1 MLYPDFKELLQLAGR
16 APRPNLNTRQKT
28 MAAAA
33 GNYASP
39 FRGQGLEF
47 HEVREYRAGDDVRN
61 IDWRVTARMNRPFM
75 KVFTEERE
83 RTVLLCVNAG
93 PAMRFGTRGTF
104 KSIQAARAAALLG
117 WMAQAGNDRVGAL
130 IFGDVPDGMQ
140 FIAPARSRGPLW
152 RTLKTLCR
160 KPVAKTPSHPL
171 AGERV
176 SERGISFDAKVS
188 PSPRPSPPQGRGE
201 GDLETALTMLE
212 RTAPTGALVFII
224 SDFQPVTDSLEKI
237 LANLRRRCDIIM
249 VSVTDPADRELPPM
263 EAIWFSDTGGKR
275 ILAGTGS
282 KKGRESYARQ
292 WRENRTK
299 LEDMAVR
306 QRVSI
311 IDLHT
316 NTDVYAE
323 LLQGLRFVEQ
333 RGSRR

>member
-16 APRPNLNTRQKT
+16 APRPNLGTRQKT

-83 RTVLLCVNAG
+83 RTILLCINAG
-93 PAMRFGTRGTF
+93 AAMRFGTRGTF
-104 KSIQAARAAALLG
+104 KSIQAERAAALLG
-117 WMAQAGNDRVGAL
+117 WMAQASNDRVGAL

-140 FIAPARSRGPLW
+140 FIAPARSRSPLW

-160 KPVAKTPSHPL
+160 RTPPKNPKPVT
-171 AGERV
+171 
-176 SERGISFDAKVS
+176 
-188 PSPRPSPPQGRGE
+188 
-201 GDLETALTMLE
+201 LEEALTTLE
-212 RTAPTGALVFII
+212 RTAPTGALIFII

-249 VSVTDPADRELPPM
+249 IGVTDPADRDLPAM
-263 EAIWFSDTGGKR
+263 EAVWFSDTGGKR

-299 LEDMAVR
+299 LEDIAAR
-306 QRVSI
+306 QRISI
-311 IDLHT
+311 IDIHT
-316 NTDVYAE
+316 NADVYTE
-323 LLQGLRFVEQ
+323 LVQGLRFVER